1 MAYKQAVADGATA
14 LFDEK
19 YGDIVRVIKIGNPVI
34 SAELCGGTH
43 VNATG
48 QIGFFQIVSESSIG
62 SGLRRI
68 EAVTGKGAES
78 YVEHNFINLN
88 RIAQALGASAAS
100 AYDKVVGVL
109 GELEEERKKL
119 ANIEKEMSRKSA
131 QDITDR
137 AEIINGVKVL
147 AANVGTLKIDS
158 LRDMAD
164 VIKNQLGS
172 CIIVLG
178 AVYEERPNFIAMV
191 TQDLVQKG
199 YNAGNIVKKVAQVT
213 GGGGGGKPGMAQA
226 GGKDKTRLDEAIQ
239 LVKTLI

>member
-1 MAYKQAVADGATA
+1 
-14 LFDEK
+14 
-19 YGDIVRVIKIGNPVI
+19 
-34 SAELCGGTH
+34 
-43 VNATG
+43 
-48 QIGFFQIVSESSIG
+48 
-62 SGLRRI
+62 
-68 EAVTGKGAES
+68 
-78 YVEHNFINLN
+78 
-88 RIAQALGASAAS
+88 
-100 AYDKVVGVL
+100 
-109 GELEEERKKL
+109 
-119 ANIEKEMSRKSA
+119 MSRKSA

-213 GGGGGGKPGMAQA
+213 GGGGGGNPGRAPA